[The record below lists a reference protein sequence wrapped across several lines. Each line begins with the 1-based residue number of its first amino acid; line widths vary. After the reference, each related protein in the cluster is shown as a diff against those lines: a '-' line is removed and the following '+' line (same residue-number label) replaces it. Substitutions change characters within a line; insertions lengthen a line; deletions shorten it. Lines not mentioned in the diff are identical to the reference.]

1 MAGGT
6 KSITMSSSTDLPA
19 CEGCDLGFVVP
30 GALGD
35 VGVRMET
42 WMKLSARV
50 VAVFSLLGL
59 LCMLSGCTSQ
69 KRGGG
74 AAGVDA
80 KESPKERYIGLVR
93 GQVEKKWRS
102 YSRLRRDGLTYG
114 RLETVF
120 YVTKKGKVEDVRIVN
135 DKESNPILTGFT
147 LRAIQDA
154 DIPLMPVDVIPSL
167 PMNDPERL
175 KIEYNVLIY

>member
-1 MAGGT
+1 MR
-6 KSITMSSSTDLPA
+6 M
-19 CEGCDLGFVVP
+19 
-30 GALGD
+30 GAWI
-35 VGVRMET
+35 R
-42 WMKLSARV
+42 LSARV
-50 VAVFSLLGL
+50 VAVFLLLGL
-59 LCMLSGCTSQ
+59 LCMLPGCTTQ

-74 AAGVDA
+74 AAGADE
-80 KESPKERYIGLVR
+80 KESPKERYIRLVK
-93 GQVEKKWRS
+93 GQVEKKWSS
-102 YSRLRRDGLTYG
+102 YSKLRRDGLTYG
-114 RLETVF
+114 RLEIVF